1 MARFAPKYVADE
13 GNLYADSETFM
24 SLLHQSGFDELCRL
38 VSTKIYRLSDN
49 RYYVLANNEYLIQ
62 LCDRSPDAR
71 ASLVQVVGN
80 GWSEW
85 FYRANLIR
93 TDEVQTVIDTLASV
107 SVLDEELTCAFELAD
122 LCKSMQPDGG
132 LNTRVMRDTGADNP
146 YLVWCAIDYCVING
160 WYPDVDSL
168 PTPEYGY
175 EGGSE
180 FATNYQEL
188 IEMINYVSVQDV
200 VATRMTYS

>member
-13 GNLYADSETFM
+13 GNVYVDSDTVVSMWEPNGMDILVPLAYTR
-24 SLLHQSGFDELCRL
+24 LHNQDDKYFH
-38 VSTKIYRLSDN
+38 TM
-49 RYYVLANNEYLIQ
+49 ANSEYLTL
-62 LCDRSPDAR
+62 LCAKSPDAR
-71 ASLVQVVGN
+71 ASLVMIAGVG
-80 GWSEW
+80 WTEW

-93 TDEVQTVIDTLASV
+93 SDKVQAVIERV
-107 SVLDEELTCAFELAD
+107 QYGMELDEDLTCAFELAD
-122 LCKSMQPDGG
+122 LCESMQPDGG

-160 WYPDVDSL
+160 WFPDAD
-168 PTPEYGY
+168 GY

-180 FATNYQEL
+180 FAANYQEL
-188 IEMINYVSVQDV
+188 IEMINDVSVQDV

>member
-13 GNLYADSETFM
+13 GNLYADSETFT
-24 SLLHQSGFDELCRL
+24 SSLHQSGFDELRRL
-38 VSTKIYRLSDN
+38 VSTKIYRLTVN
-49 RYYVLANNEYLIQ
+49 HYYVLANNEYLIQ

-80 GWSEW
+80 DWSEW

-93 TDEVQTVIDTLASV
+93 SDKVQAVIERV
-107 SVLDEELTCAFELAD
+107 QYGMELDEDLTCMFELAD

-132 LNTRVMRDTGADNP
+132 LNTRVMRDTGTDNP
-146 YLVWCAIDYCVING
+146 YLVWCAIDYCVVNG
-160 WYPDVDSL
+160 WYPDAD
-168 PTPEYGY
+168 GY

-188 IEMINYVSVQDV
+188 IEMINGVSVQDV
-200 VATRMTYS
+200 VATGMTYS

>member
-13 GNLYADSETFM
+13 GNLYADSETFT
-24 SLLHQSGFDELCRL
+24 SSLHQSGFDELRRL
-38 VSTKIYRLSDN
+38 VSTKIYRLTVN
-49 RYYVLANNEYLIQ
+49 HYYVLANNEYLIQ

-80 GWSEW
+80 DWSEW

-93 TDEVQTVIDTLASV
+93 SDKVQAVIERV
-107 SVLDEELTCAFELAD
+107 QYGMELDEDLTCMFELAD
-122 LCKSMQPDGG
+122 LCESMQPGGG
-132 LNTRVMRDTGADNP
+132 LNTRVMRDTGTDNP
-146 YLVWCAIDYCVING
+146 YLVWCAIDYCVVNG
-160 WYPDVDSL
+160 WYPDAD
-168 PTPEYGY
+168 GY

-188 IEMINYVSVQDV
+188 IEMINGVSVQDV
-200 VATRMTYS
+200 VATGMTYS

>member
-13 GNLYADSETFM
+13 GNLYADSETFT
-24 SLLHQSGFDELCRL
+24 SSLHQSGFDELRRL
-38 VSTKIYRLSDN
+38 VSTKIYRLTVN
-49 RYYVLANNEYLIQ
+49 HYYVLANNEYLIQ

-80 GWSEW
+80 DWSEW

-93 TDEVQTVIDTLASV
+93 SDKVQAVIERV
-107 SVLDEELTCAFELAD
+107 QYGMELDEDLTCMFELAD
-122 LCKSMQPDGG
+122 LCESMQPGGG
-132 LNTRVMRDTGADNP
+132 LNTRVMRDTGTDNT
-146 YLVWCAIDYCVING
+146 YLVWCAIDYCVVNG
-160 WYPDVDSL
+160 WYPDAD
-168 PTPEYGY
+168 GY

-188 IEMINYVSVQDV
+188 IEMINGVSVQDV
-200 VATRMTYS
+200 VATGMTYS

>member
-13 GNLYADSETFM
+13 GNLYADSETFT
-24 SLLHQSGFDELCRL
+24 SLLHQSGFDELRRL
-38 VSTKIYRLSDN
+38 VSTKICRLSDN
-49 RYYVLANNEYLIQ
+49 HYYVLANNEYLIQ

-93 TDEVQTVIDTLASV
+93 TDEVQTVIDKLASV

-122 LCKSMQPDGG
+122 LCESMQPDGR

-160 WYPDVDSL
+160 WYPDAD
-168 PTPEYGY
+168 GY

-188 IEMINYVSVQDV
+188 IEMINDVSVQDV